1 MLCESNGQ
9 SSRIPNWFDENAGL
23 CVTIGLGEGAI
34 ELYWNSGLMRQRG
47 LARKKE
53 KKGYQWSSGGRSHT
67 TKNLTF

>member
-1 MLCESNGQ
+1 M
-9 SSRIPNWFDENAGL
+9 
-23 CVTIGLGEGAI
+23 TIELGEGAI

-47 LARKKE
+47 LAKKG